1 MSTKIAFTEVN
12 NSKHGITSEIKTLVI
27 SMKAYVYGGR
37 HKGAYLL
44 TMVSIINQMSPHSL
58 TLCIC
63 ALYMKHFNFFVLLH
77 LILRRKL

>member
-1 MSTKIAFTEVN
+1 MASQA
-12 NSKHGITSEIKTLVI
+12 NSSEIKTLVI

-37 HKGAYLL
+37 HKGTYLL
-44 TMVSIINQMSPHSL
+44 TMVSIINQMSPYSL